1 MTSHNGTQFKC
12 PLKMKAL
19 SLLLVCALPS
29 VVFSCSCGQ
38 ILSRKQTIENS
49 FCSKYSNSDVYTAR
63 VVGATCKCIPA
74 SGESDANRLYCQD
87 YTFATGNTSVV
98 DVDVVPVLCR
108 PYGREP
114 TCSRLATFLVGSGK
128 EYQS

>member
-1 MTSHNGTQFKC
+1 
-12 PLKMKAL
+12 MKTL

-29 VVFSCSCGQ
+29 VVFSCLCGQ
-38 ILSRKQTIENS
+38 ILSRKKTIENS

-74 SGESDANRLYCQD
+74 SGESDANILYCQD
-87 YTFATGNTSVV
+87 YTFATGNTSVVDV

-114 TCSRLATFLVGSGK
+114 TCSRLATSLVGSGK

>member
-1 MTSHNGTQFKC
+1 MVTYVRTV
-12 PLKMKAL
+12 KMKTL

-29 VVFSCSCGQ
+29 VVFSCLCWQ
-38 ILSRKQTIENS
+38 ILSRKQTIENT
-49 FCSKYSNSDVYTAR
+49 FCGEYSRPDVYTAR
-63 VVGATCKCIPA
+63 VVGATCNCIPA
-74 SGESDANRLYCQD
+74 SGESDANRLHCQD

-108 PYGREP
+108 PYGGEP
-114 TCSRLATFLVGSGK
+114 TCSRLAASLVGSGK